1 MKIMAPAGDFERLEA
16 AIKAGADEVYMG
28 VAGFGARRFAKNF
41 TVEEYADA
49 IDYAHKRGV
58 DVHLTFNTMLADA
71 ELDQVYP
78 GMKRLYEAGLDAVIV
93 QDFGV
98 VRWFQEN
105 FPEISLCASTQLSP
119 ASALELNWYEENGF
133 ARAVLA
139 RELSLDELRSIREKT
154 KLEME
159 VFVSGALCLGC
170 SGKCY
175 LSSFIGGRSGNRGMC
190 AQPCRQ
196 PYRVVKSRDG
206 EGVDLDVLQNSNVP
220 SPNADSAP
228 NAYCL
233 SLKDQLQ
240 GREEIRTLVELG
252 VDSVKIEGRMKSPA
266 YAYETTRYYR
276 DLVDSITGV
285 SRAKSDA
292 RLSIKKSAEER
303 ARDAKS
309 DDPLPKDDDERRRFR
324 IASLFNRGYDK
335 GYFHESDPD
344 IINAR
349 YASNFGVEIGRVRR
363 DAVVLSQPI
372 VNGDGVFFI
381 DANARKLGGLNV
393 SGVRRVDPTNSR
405 RSTVVEK
412 ALPGDVVKFHEPI
425 PSGAVALYRTYDHAL
440 NKDIESLLARARRR
454 EPVAAKIVAKV
465 GEKLT
470 LELST
475 PRASASVSSENP
487 LEPARARG
495 LDFASL
501 RESLDRFGETTFY
514 LDAFD
519 ADFDPDAFAPKSL
532 VNQLRQECVVK
543 LENAIVESYRRVA
556 PPQSPDDVERAET
569 PTKSAGTFGAY
580 RTARER
586 RVDRGDA
593 PYVKT
598 TNEYLP
604 RLAAAV
610 RTATQ
615 YEACRNFGIET
626 IYFEPNPIQYENRF
640 LFQTSPKFAPIA
652 GSLAEAILLERRG
665 APFAIDRFFNV
676 GSARAALDLV
686 ERFPHAKT
694 IYLSPEISDRAV
706 DEIGATFRRL
716 GEKVADVKLGINVYG
731 RLLGMNAQK
740 TLFEEAVASAY
751 NADEKKIVV
760 ERIAARNASAD
771 GEFAASFDESA
782 PKRKGAE
789 LDPAPGSLVYFAEPL
804 DLFDAI
810 PWLVQAGVGELRLDF
825 TREKFA
831 ETTRALERAATGG
844 FGRFHTFS
852 YGYTRDGVY

>member
-119 ASALELNWYEENGF
+119 ASALELNWYEANGF
-133 ARAVLA
+133 TRAVLA
-139 RELSLDELRSIREKT
+139 RELTLDELKSIRAQT

-196 PYRVVKSRDG
+196 PYRVLNSRNDR
-206 EGVDLDVLQNSNVP
+206 EPELDVEQSAQISESERADLTNS
-220 SPNADSAP
+220 
-228 NAYCL
+228 YCL

-240 GREEIRTLVELG
+240 GREEIKALIDLG

-303 ARDAKS
+303 ARESKS
-309 DDPLPKDDDERRRFR
+309 DDPLPKEDDERRRFQ

-335 GYFHESDPD
+335 GYYHEPDPA

-363 DAVVLSQPI
+363 DAVLLSQPI
-372 VNGDGVFFI
+372 VNGDGVFFV

-393 SGVRRVDPTNSR
+393 SGARRVDPTNSR

-425 PSGAVALYRTYDHAL
+425 PLGAVALYRSYDHAL
-440 NKDIESLLARARRR
+440 NKEIESLLARVRRR
-454 EPVAAKIVAKV
+454 EPIAAKIVAKV
-465 GEKLT
+465 GEKMR

-475 PRASASVSSENP
+475 PRAAAFVVSEKP

-495 LDFASL
+495 LDRESL

-514 LDAFD
+514 LDSFD
-519 ADFDPDAFAPKSL
+519 AEIDADAFAPKSL

-543 LENAIVESYRRVA
+543 LESAIIESYRRVA
-556 PPQSPDDVERAET
+556 PTRSADDVERAELRQDRN
-569 PTKSAGTFGAY
+569 STFGAY
-580 RTARER
+580 RTAREKR
-586 RVDRGDA
+586 LDLTDA

-598 TNEYLP
+598 TKEYLP
-604 RLAAAV
+604 RIAAAV

-615 YEACRNFGIET
+615 YEACRSFGVEK

-640 LFQTSPKFAPIA
+640 LFQTSSKFAPIA
-652 GSLAEAILLERRG
+652 GSLAEAILLEKRG
-665 APFAIDRFFNV
+665 EPYAIDRYFNV
-676 GSARAALDLV
+676 GSARAVLDLA
-686 ERFPHAKT
+686 ERFPRAKT

-706 DEIGATFRRL
+706 DEIAATLKRL
-716 GEKVADVKLGINVYG
+716 GEKRPDVKLGINVYG

-740 TLFEEAVASAY
+740 TLFNEPVVSAL
-751 NADEKKIVV
+751 NGDDKKIVI
-760 ERIAARNASAD
+760 EKISARNAAAD
-771 GEFAASFDESA
+771 GEFADSFDVDA
-782 PKRKGAE
+782 TKRKGAE
-789 LDPAPGSLVYFAEPL
+789 LDPEPGSLVYIAEPL
-804 DLFDAI
+804 DLIDAI
-810 PWLVQAGVGELRLDF
+810 PWLVQSGIDELRLDF

-831 ETTRALERAATGG
+831 ETNRVLERAATGG